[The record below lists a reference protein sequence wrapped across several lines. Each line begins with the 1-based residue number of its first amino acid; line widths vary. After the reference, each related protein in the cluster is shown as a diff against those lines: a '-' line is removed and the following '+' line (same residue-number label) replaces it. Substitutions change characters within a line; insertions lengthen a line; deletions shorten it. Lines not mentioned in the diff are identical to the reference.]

1 MGCGREKSPIYLD
14 NFSSILSAGTG
25 HKKTPR
31 FEAGGLILIRNS
43 GWGCTKESPN
53 QVLQGETIAG
63 SFRHNNK
70 RPIIVSHI
78 RTGGAG

>member
-1 MGCGREKSPIYLD
+1 MGFRPEKIPIYLG
-14 NFSSILSAGTG
+14 NFSSILSAAR

-53 QVLQGETIAG
+53 QVLQDETIVG

-70 RPIIVSHI
+70 SPIIVGHLQ
-78 RTGGAG
+78 TGGAG